1 MSITA
6 QLTVEL
12 AERAYPIHFSDS
24 LNALQKDVAALRATN
39 RSVRVLSDAT
49 VLDAQPDVLV
59 KAGFKREEI
68 LSLPSGETTKSIEY
82 LSRSLRFLATDSMNR
97 DCSLFAFGGGVI
109 GDLAGYVAASYLRG
123 IDFYQIPTTLLSMV
137 DSSVGGK
144 TGINLPEGKN
154 LVGAFWQPKA
164 VYINT
169 ALLETLPPR
178 EFAAGMAEV
187 IKYGMLYDLDF
198 FKELEE
204 VNTLTAS
211 APELAGVVRR
221 CCAIKAEIVANDE
234 KETASSG
241 GRALLNLGH
250 TFAHA
255 IENVAG
261 YGHYLHGEAVA
272 IGLNLATQ
280 LSVKIGQLK
289 AADIDRVKALIE
301 RCNLPTQLHN
311 PLSITDLMAAMQK
324 DKKNRA
330 GKLRFVSMQTIG
342 EAITTEEVDYALIES
357 LWQEVGA
364 K

>member
-24 LNALQKDVAALRATN
+24 LNALQKDVAALRAAN

-49 VLDAQPDVLV
+49 VLDAQPDVLI

-68 LSLPSGETTKSIEY
+68 LSLPSGETTKSIEH
-82 LSRSLRFLATDSMNR
+82 LSQSLSFLATDSMNR

-178 EFAAGMAEV
+178 EFAAGSEC
-187 IKYGMLYDLDF
+187 IHFL
-198 FKELEE
+198 
-204 VNTLTAS
+204 
-211 APELAGVVRR
+211 
-221 CCAIKAEIVANDE
+221 
-234 KETASSG
+234 
-241 GRALLNLGH
+241 
-250 TFAHA
+250 
-255 IENVAG
+255 
-261 YGHYLHGEAVA
+261 
-272 IGLNLATQ
+272 
-280 LSVKIGQLK
+280 
-289 AADIDRVKALIE
+289 
-301 RCNLPTQLHN
+301 
-311 PLSITDLMAAMQK
+311 
-324 DKKNRA
+324 
-330 GKLRFVSMQTIG
+330 
-342 EAITTEEVDYALIES
+342 
-357 LWQEVGA
+357 
-364 K
+364 